1 MSAIT
6 WSRLP
11 GRVNA
16 LRLGPRAAALL
27 TLGGLCTAALAADV
41 GLAGVFPGKALLTV
55 DGGPPRTVA
64 VGTKTAEGVRVLA
77 VDGETATL
85 EVDGKKRTLRVGQN
99 VAAQPGGQGPSQA
112 VLTSDLR
119 GHFMTTGTINGVAV
133 RFMVDTGASIIALG
147 PSEAKR
153 IGIDPSKGMS
163 EMIMTAN
170 GVAPISRVKLDA
182 VRVGDIVM
190 HGVEA
195 GVSTQDMPV
204 ILLGMSFL
212 NRCEMLR
219 DGQTMTL
226 KKRY

>member
-11 GRVNA
+11 GLMKA
-16 LRLGPRAAALL
+16 LPSAASTVALL
-27 TLGGLCTAALAADV
+27 ALGVSGPAAVAADV
-41 GLAGVFPGKALLTV
+41 GLAGVFPGKALLTI
-55 DGGPPRTVA
+55 DGGPPRTIA
-64 VGTKTAEGVRVLA
+64 VGAKTAEGVRVLA
-77 VDGETATL
+77 VDNETATL

-99 VAAQPGGQGPSQA
+99 VAAQPGGQAPSQA
-112 VLTSDLR
+112 VLTSDVR
-119 GHFMTTGTINGVAV
+119 GHFLTTGTINGVAV

-153 IGIDPSKGMS
+153 IGIDPGKGTA
-163 EMIMTAN
+163 EMTMTAN

-182 VRVGDIVM
+182 VRVGDIVV
-190 HGVEA
+190 HGVDA
-195 GVSTQDMPV
+195 GVSTQDMPFV
-204 ILLGMSFL
+204 LLGMSFL